1 MRRGMLVVVAALSA
15 GRLAAQAPA
24 LPVVNAGVPR
34 GFTVGGM
41 VGFANDAADGG
52 TGFGVSGGYGL
63 RRLGFSAY
71 VSRVTGANTADF
83 NSAGGSLT
91 AKILGGP
98 LVPVS
103 VNLQAGVGYFRNA
116 ASDATLASSTNW
128 HVPVGLGI
136 SWTIPRPVV
145 ALKPW
150 IAPRLDWIRQSV
162 ADGDPNTGAAT
173 STDFGLSG
181 GITLG
186 LINGIGIDLAFDRLF
201 QKGATSKPTVF
212 GAGLHYT
219 FK

>member
-34 GFTVGGM
+34 GFTLGGM
-41 VGFANDAADGG
+41 VGFANDAASGG
-52 TGFGVSGGYGL
+52 TGFEVSGGYGF
-63 RRLGFSAY
+63 RRLGFAVYASQVTSANN
-71 VSRVTGANTADF
+71 VADFKSAGANI
-83 NSAGGSLT
+83 T
-91 AKILGGP
+91 AKVLGGP
-98 LVPVS
+98 LVPIS
-103 VNLQAGVGYFRNA
+103 VNLQGGVGYFRNV
-116 ASDATLASSTNW
+116 ATDPSEERSTNW
-128 HVPVGLGI
+128 HIPIGLGI

-150 IAPRLDWIRQSV
+150 IAPRLDMIRLSNPD
-162 ADGDPNTGAAT
+162 APTAG
-173 STDFGLSG
+173 STTETEFGLSG

-201 QKGATSKPTVF
+201 QKAATSKPTVF

>member
-1 MRRGMLVVVAALSA
+1 MRRGMLVVAAALSA
-15 GRLAAQAPA
+15 GRLAAQAPS

-52 TGFGVSGGYGL
+52 TGLGVSGAYGF
-63 RRLGFSAY
+63 RRLGFGVFASQ
-71 VSRVTGANTADF
+71 VTGANNVANF
-83 NSAGGSLT
+83 KSAGASVT

-103 VNLQAGVGYFRNA
+103 VNLQAGVGYSRQVLV
-116 ASDATLASSTNW
+116 DPTQERSTNW

-145 ALKPW
+145 ALRPW
-150 IAPRLDWIRQSV
+150 IAPRLDMNRFSNP
-162 ADGDPNTGAAT
+162 DDPAAGAT
-173 STDFGLSG
+173 TETNFGLSG

-186 LINGIGIDLAFDRLF
+186 LINGIGIDLAFDRVF